1 MVDWKR
7 LGMAVL
13 CTVATYGG
21 CIVLVLLPI
30 SVLFALVIVAFV
42 CMLIF
47 LFKKLIYCNYVL
59 EYTTVFII
67 GKSIGCN
74 QYRVYRFLTR

>member
-1 MVDWKR
+1 
-7 LGMAVL
+7 MAVL

-30 SVLFALVIVAFV
+30 RVLLASVIVAFV

-47 LFKKLIYCNYVL
+47 LFYTALGDNSKKDDRW
-59 EYTTVFII
+59 
-67 GKSIGCN
+67 KDW
-74 QYRVYRFLTR
+74 

>member
-1 MVDWKR
+1 
-7 LGMAVL
+7 MAVL
-13 CTVATYGG
+13 CTVATCGG

-47 LFKKLIYCNYVL
+47 LFYIALGDNSKKDNRW
-59 EYTTVFII
+59 
-67 GKSIGCN
+67 KDW
-74 QYRVYRFLTR
+74 